1 MKRNIRILIVALVLL
16 PTFLQAQQNID
27 ILILNKEYDKALT
40 ELQKQ
45 IKEKPSAV
53 LYLKKGSVYQVQQDY
68 QNAITSYTEGLLI
81 EPENTTLLEETAEC
95 FSVLGN
101 NIDAIAFYEK
111 ARQLSPKELV
121 LAGKLGRV
129 YINER
134 EYKKAYDVFSSIYSR
149 DSSNVFWN
157 KQLAYCAF
165 RTFNREE
172 AVRIYEKVISAYP
185 RDHSSYINLINA
197 YNWKKEGN
205 QIMTVIQKG
214 QQEFPSDPEL
224 RYEEAMYFFKTKRYG
239 PAMVSFDKYME
250 LEKQPDYETLM
261 NYGIATYFA
270 EFEEKA
276 LEIFNGLY
284 EQNPNDPLV
293 MYYQSLC
300 YKKLK
305 DFEKSEKLMEWAIEG
320 STPDYVAEMY
330 HHLGQIYGQQRK
342 FKESVEAL
350 EKAYQLNPEKV
361 EVLFEI
367 ATTYEE
373 FNSNKTLALNYY
385 RTYLAEAGDRAK
397 NTIYALDRIE
407 KLKEDLFF
415 EE

>member
-1 MKRNIRILIVALVLL
+1 MFRFAVIYLL
-16 PTFLQAQQNID
+16 LFLLFSSAKAQQNVD
-27 ILILNKEYDKALT
+27 ILILNKEYEKAIS
-40 ELQKQ
+40 EIQNQ
-45 IKEKPSAV
+45 INDKPSAV
-53 LYLKKGSVYQVQQDY
+53 LFLKKGSVYQALQNY
-68 QNAITSYTEGLLI
+68 QNAINAYSEGLLL
-81 EPENTTLLEETAEC
+81 EPENCALLEETAEC
-95 FSVLGN
+95 FAVLGN
-101 NIDAIAFYEK
+101 NRDAIAFYEK
-111 ARQLSPKELV
+111 AKQLSPQNLV

-129 YINER
+129 YINEK
-134 EYKKAYDVFSSIYSR
+134 EYKKAYEVFTSIYQR

-165 RTFNREE
+165 RVFNREE
-172 AVRIYEKVISAYP
+172 AVHLYEKVIEDYP

-205 QIMTVIQKG
+205 EIMAVIQKG
-214 QQEFPSDPEL
+214 EQEFPSDPEL
-224 RYEEAMYFFKTKRYG
+224 RYEEAMYYFKIKQYV
-239 PAMVSFDKYME
+239 PAMVGFDKYME
-250 LEKQPDYETLM
+250 VEKEPTYETLM

-276 LEIFNGLY
+276 LKIFDGMY
-284 EQNPNDPLV
+284 DQNPGDPLV

-305 DFEKSEKLMEWAIEG
+305 DFEQAEKLMEWAAEASIPE
-320 STPDYVAEMY
+320 YVAEMY

-342 FKESVEAL
+342 FKESVDAL
-350 EKAYQLNPEKV
+350 QKAYELNPEKV

-385 RTYLAEAGDRAK
+385 STYLKEAGERGK
-397 NTIYALDRIE
+397 NIIYALDRIE

-415 EE
+415 DE